1 MFVMRHNQN
10 IKRKHWKSKNKKYT
24 HCHLY
29 ENCFSCHA
37 LKTSTHTSHKTF
49 FNAGDFTEGDSA
61 RDFISQ
67 KDKPFQVKG
76 RTLLVSLV
84 LWSHSPSP
92 RSQASSLASSS
103 PPTPHPSHLW
113 PSCFSCQAIQLSPV
127 PSSKLRGPF
136 LHRRRWFTT
145 TSRTKRAGEL
155 I

>member
-76 RTLLVSLV
+76 RMLLVSLV
-84 LWSHSPSP
+84 LWSHFPGP
-92 RSQASSLASSS
+92 RPQASSLASSS
-103 PPTPHPSHLW
+103 PPTPPPLPPVTFLLLTPSN
-113 PSCFSCQAIQLSPV
+113 SAFSSPFIQTQRTLSPQKAV
-127 PSSKLRGPF
+127 IYHDL
-136 LHRRRWFTT
+136 
-145 TSRTKRAGEL
+145 
-155 I
+155 